1 MLFLIKCRVTIYQP
15 TSFSRD
21 VFIKISSFSK
31 DSINYARKKHP
42 YTHTLTTWSSKVF
55 LRIRRYFSFKFHALS
70 SLCFLNA
77 WLVTNRMVRFSNVFY
92 VLLRSIQRDLISI
105 RFSSNSENKSNS
117 MLSTTTDVS
126 VILICRCFFLRNN
139 IKQFW
144 LSLMNGKIIDIK
156 NVQFVLL

>member
-1 MLFLIKCRVTIYQP
+1 MFSSKSVLFP
-15 TSFSRD
+15 
-21 VFIKISSFSK
+21 KIA
-31 DSINYARKKHP
+31 SIMRAKNIH
-42 YTHTLTTWSSKVF
+42 THTLTIWSSKVF

-126 VILICRCFFLRNN
+126 VILICRCFFLRNKTVLVIIN
-139 IKQFW
+139 ERKNYWHQKRSIC
-144 LSLMNGKIIDIK
+144 SPLMASS
-156 NVQFVLL
+156 